1 MEPHPDP
8 KPHPNLEP
16 DPHQVKTYMEE
27 HGTKFIEGAVP
38 ASVEKLDSGRKR
50 VTWQL
55 KDGSTASDEFD
66 TVMFAVGRDACTS
79 GMGLEAAGVEVNAN
93 HKITTKN
100 EQTNVPHIY
109 AVGDVIDGAKLDPP
123 SETTELTPVAIQA
136 GKLLASRLYGEGTA
150 TMDYS
155 LVPTTVYTPL
165 EYGACGLAEEVA
177 IERFGEANIEVFH
190 SYYKP
195 LEWTVPHRGDN
206 ACYAKLV
213 CNIAD
218 NMRVVGLHI
227 CGPNAGEIT
236 QGFALGM
243 KLGATKADFDNT
255 VGIHPTTAEEFCT
268 LATTKRSGDSAEK
281 SGC

>member
-1 MEPHPDP
+1 M
-8 KPHPNLEP
+8 
-16 DPHQVKTYMEE
+16 
-27 HGTKFIEGAVP
+27 A
-38 ASVEKLDSGRKR
+38 
-50 VTWQL
+50 
-55 KDGSTASDEFD
+55 
-66 TVMFAVGRDACTS
+66 
-79 GMGLEAAGVEVNAN
+79 
-93 HKITTKN
+93 
-100 EQTNVPHIY
+100 HIY

-123 SETTELTPVAIQA
+123 SETTELTPVAIQASYLLFARVLTPTLTLTQTRHPTPDTRHPTPNQA

-177 IERFGEANIEVFH
+177 IERFGEVLNLHGNHDPHPSPHPSPHSTPNPYPNPHQANIEVFH

-213 CNIAD
+213 CHIAD

-255 VGIHPTTAEEFCT
+255 VGIHPTTAEEFTT

>member
-1 MEPHPDP
+1 M
-8 KPHPNLEP
+8 
-16 DPHQVKTYMEE
+16 
-27 HGTKFIEGAVP
+27 
-38 ASVEKLDSGRKR
+38 
-50 VTWQL
+50 
-55 KDGSTASDEFD
+55 
-66 TVMFAVGRDACTS
+66 
-79 GMGLEAAGVEVNAN
+79 
-93 HKITTKN
+93 
-100 EQTNVPHIY
+100 
-109 AVGDVIDGAKLDPP
+109 
-123 SETTELTPVAIQA
+123 AIQA
-136 GKLLASRLYGEGTA
+136 GKLLAARLYAEGTA

-213 CNIAD
+213 CHIAD

-268 LATTKRSGDSAEK
+268 LATTKRSGESAEK